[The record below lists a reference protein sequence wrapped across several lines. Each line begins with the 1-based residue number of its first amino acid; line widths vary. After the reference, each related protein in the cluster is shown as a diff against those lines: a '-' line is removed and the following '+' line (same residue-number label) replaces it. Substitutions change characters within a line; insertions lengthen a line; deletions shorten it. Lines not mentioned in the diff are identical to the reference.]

1 MNVTKNIENKGTNKK
16 NLCGLVLIDKAAEI
30 NSHKIV
36 SAMRK
41 ILNIDKVGHL
51 GTLDP
56 FATGLLPVLIGGA
69 TRLSDEIMDG
79 KKQYLFYL
87 IFSNFTFFLFL
98 NFAAI

>member
-41 ILNIDKVGHL
+41 ILNI
-51 GTLDP
+51 
-56 FATGLLPVLIGGA
+56 
-69 TRLSDEIMDG
+69 M
-79 KKQYLFYL
+79 
-87 IFSNFTFFLFL
+87 
-98 NFAAI
+98 